1 MKMFLATL
9 ITLSSIS
16 AFAGNVNMGT
26 SEFDFAEGG
35 KPVVGAIGEITV
47 FGANPSIALNE
58 ALLYV
63 QGGNNAS
70 CSISETVVKQLGMD
84 LGQLA
89 MLLQTGNFN
98 IYCVNDPNNGMNT
111 TQILEI
117 SQ

>member
-1 MKMFLATL
+1 MKIFLATIL
-9 ITLSSIS
+9 TFCSIS
-16 AFAGNVNMGT
+16 AFAGNVYMGT
-26 SEFDFAEGG
+26 SDLDFAEGG
-35 KPVVGAIGEITV
+35 KPVVGAIRDITV
-47 FGANPSIALNE
+47 FGANPEIALNE
-58 ALLYV
+58 ALLFV

-98 IYCVNDPNNGMNT
+98 IYCVNDASNGMKT
-111 TQILEI
+111 TQIIEI